1 MITAKITGGEDL
13 RKKFRDSIPN
23 IESGVQKEIM
33 RLALKM
39 TRVVMGKLTGPVLNV
54 GRGVH
59 GGNGSGGR
67 LRRSIHPEWDFK
79 QGYSG
84 ATVGTNVEYAAI
96 HEYGFSGSVQV
107 KSFQREMTR
116 AFGKPISPTQVTVR
130 AHTRNVNM
138 PERSFLR
145 STLREMKS
153 EIEEGLQKAI
163 AKELKAIKP

>member
-1 MITAKITGGEDL
+1 MITAKITKGEDL
-13 RKKFRDSIPN
+13 GKKFRDTIPN
-23 IESGVQKEIM
+23 IQGGVQKEIM

-39 TRVVMGKLTGPVLNV
+39 TGKVMGKLSGDVLRV
-54 GRGVH
+54 RT
-59 GGNGSGGR
+59 GR
-67 LRRSIHPEWDFK
+67 LRRSIHPEWDFR

-107 KSFQREMTR
+107 KSFQREMTK

-130 AHTRNVNM
+130 AHTRNINM

-145 STLREMKS
+145 STLREMNS
-153 EIEEGLQKAI
+153 EIVEGLQKAVT
-163 AKELKAIKP
+163 KELNKVKL

>member
-1 MITAKITGGEDL
+1 MITAKITKGEDL
-13 RKKFRDSIPN
+13 GKKFRDTIPN
-23 IESGVQKEIM
+23 IQSGVQKEIM

-39 TRVVMGKLTGPVLNV
+39 TGKVMGKLSGDVLRV
-54 GRGVH
+54 RT
-59 GGNGSGGR
+59 GR
-67 LRRSIHPEWDFK
+67 LRRSIHPEWDSR

-107 KSFQREMTR
+107 KSFQREMTK

>member
-1 MITAKITGGEDL
+1 MITAKITKGEDL
-13 RKKFRDSIPN
+13 GKKFRDTIPN
-23 IESGVQKEIM
+23 IQGGVQKEIM

-39 TRVVMGKLTGPVLNV
+39 TGKVMGKLSGDVLRV
-54 GRGVH
+54 RT
-59 GGNGSGGR
+59 GR
-67 LRRSIHPEWDFK
+67 LRRSIHPEWDFR

-107 KSFQREMTR
+107 KSFQREMTK

-130 AHTRNVNM
+130 AHTRNINM

-145 STLREMKS
+145 STLREMNS
-153 EIEEGLQKAI
+153 EIVEGLQKAI
-163 AKELKAIKP
+163 AKELKEIKP